1 MKKRYVTLEE
11 AEKNIP
17 EVGETLKKI
26 IQLSESISILQ
37 SIEISYDNE
46 YDELF
51 AETKTNKEFH
61 KLSAELHKELHKLIN
76 MGCVVRDINLGL
88 VDFFSRFEGR
98 DIFLSWEIGEEK
110 ITHWHELAEGFE
122 MRKPIFEIY
131 NE

>member
-1 MKKRYVTLEE
+1 
-11 AEKNIP
+11 
-17 EVGETLKKI
+17 
-26 IQLSESISILQ
+26 
-37 SIEISYDNE
+37 
-46 YDELF
+46 
-51 AETKTNKEFH
+51 
-61 KLSAELHKELHKLIN
+61 

-98 DIFLSWEIGEEK
+98 DIFLSWDIGEEK